1 MEKKKVIKGLA
12 HAIHALE
19 LEIEFNIDAKVIA
32 EYLFKKLDDIQW
44 LRQHINKRQISELDL
59 LHNTSMDSSQSN
71 SQCAKKKVDYDDEF
85 ERAFILYERKG
96 SKAVAFQKWIRLSPE
111 EKQMVFLHIPHYIS
125 AYDFQYRKD
134 FSGYLNLKYFN
145 NIVCKNNIIIYDPN
159 KTRTCDEKKEEETL
173 IINGTIYK

>member
-1 MEKKKVIKGLA
+1 MEKKKVIKEFSSVISTLN
-12 HAIHALE
+12 LE
-19 LEIEFNIDAKVIA
+19 SELDLPAKVLA

-44 LRQHINKRQISELDL
+44 LRQHINKGHIPELDL
-59 LHNTSMDSSQSN
+59 LHNIPMDSSQSN

-85 ERAFILYERKG
+85 EKAFILYERKG
-96 SKAVAFQKWIRLSPE
+96 SKSVAFQKWMRLSPE

-145 NIVCKNNIIIYDPN
+145 NVVCKNNVIIYDPN
-159 KTRTCDEKKEEETL
+159 KTRACDEKMGKETL